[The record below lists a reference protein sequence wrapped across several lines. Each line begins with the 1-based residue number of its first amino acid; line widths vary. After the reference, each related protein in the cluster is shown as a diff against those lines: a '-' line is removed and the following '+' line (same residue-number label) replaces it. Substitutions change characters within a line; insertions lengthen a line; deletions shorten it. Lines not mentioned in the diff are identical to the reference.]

1 LKTIAKPRDF
11 SNYRCENKGC
21 QNNYLFYDDYNYCRK
36 YKNGW
41 PDFSTPCQNYKA
53 PKPEIEAKNPEI
65 EAKKDNCDPIIYD
78 SIESLEL

>member
-1 LKTIAKPRDF
+1 MMIIIIA
-11 SNYRCENKGC
+11 ENTKMDG
-21 QNNYLFYDDYNYCRK
+21 QIF
-36 YKNGW
+36 GW